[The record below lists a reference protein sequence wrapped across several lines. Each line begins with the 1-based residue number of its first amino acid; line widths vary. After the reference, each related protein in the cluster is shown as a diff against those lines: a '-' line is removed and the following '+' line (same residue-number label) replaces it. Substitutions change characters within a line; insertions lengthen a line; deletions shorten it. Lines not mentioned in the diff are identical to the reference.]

1 MRRLGLA
8 LFLLFVLAGAVA
20 LWRSLDPPPEV
31 RVEKPRRGDLE
42 VRFVAGG
49 RVEAASIPLVTKWGG
64 HVRTV
69 LVEEN
74 QEVRKGQLVATLDEG
89 DLRSRLDSLQASL
102 DIALQRRAEA
112 LSRLA
117 RVEADT
123 EAAIDVARAEYD
135 KTRWDSEG
143 AVAAPD
149 PERLRKAEG
158 AVEEAEARL
167 ADASANAARVEK
179 LFAEDIVA
187 REELERARTEETV
200 ARLRRD
206 NARSDLKLLRQ
217 GPTRETRGSAR
228 ASEEAAAARVRRA
241 ERGRMELDLYQHEVE
256 IQTAEARRLRAEID
270 GVRQQMRNYVIE
282 APADGVISRVTVR
295 PGDGIPGF
303 QPLMTLVVPGRLWV
317 EANVDE
323 QDATYVK
330 KGEQVTVRL
339 PSRPA
344 DSWTGRVTEV
354 APSLE
359 RSPDGGS
366 SRFLKIR
373 VELQGEKPADL
384 RRGLEADVEGR
395 AVLARDALL
404 VPRAAVRKRDGADVV
419 LAVRGG
425 RVAVLKVE
433 VAAVTPEMAS
443 VTSGVDPDT
452 AVILEGGERLEEGD
466 AVRVR

>member
-1 MRRLGLA
+1 MRRLGLV
-8 LFLLFVLAGAVA
+8 LFVIFLAVGAVA
-20 LWRSLDPPPEV
+20 LWRSLDPPPDV

-64 HVRTV
+64 HVRSV

-89 DLRSRLDSLQASL
+89 DLRSKLDSVQASL
-102 DIALQRRAEA
+102 DIALRRRDEA
-112 LSRLA
+112 VARLA
-117 RVEADT
+117 RAEGDT
-123 EAAIDVARAEYD
+123 EAAIEVARAEYD
-135 KTRWDSEG
+135 QTRWSSEG
-143 AVAAPD
+143 ALAAAE
-149 PERLRKAEG
+149 PEQLRKAEG

-167 ADASANAARVEK
+167 ADASSQVGRVEK
-179 LFAEDIVA
+179 LYAEDIVA
-187 REELERARTEETV
+187 REELEAARTAEMV

-206 NARSDLKLLRQ
+206 AARGDLRLLQR
-217 GPTRETRGSAR
+217 GATRSQRGSA
-228 ASEEAAAARVRRA
+228 AAAQEAARARVRRA
-241 ERGRMELDLYQHEVE
+241 EAARHELDVLAHEVE
-256 IQTAEARRLRAEID
+256 VQEADIRRLRAEAD
-270 GVRQQMRNYVIE
+270 GVREQMRNYLVE
-282 APADGVISRVTVR
+282 APADGVVSRVTVR

-303 QPLMTLVVPGRLWV
+303 QPLMTLIVPGRLWV

-323 QDATYVK
+323 QDAAYVK
-330 KGEQVTVRL
+330 VGDEVAVRL

-344 DSWTGRVTEV
+344 DSLTGRVTQV

-359 RSPDGGS
+359 RSAEGGS
-366 SRFLKIR
+366 SRFLRIR
-373 VELQGEKPADL
+373 VELPSEGL

-419 LAVRGG
+419 LAVRDG
-425 RVAVLKVE
+425 RVVVLPVE
-433 VAAVTPEMAS
+433 VAAVTPEFAS
-443 VTSGVDPDT
+443 VKSGVDAET
-452 AVILEGGERLEEGD
+452 SVILEGGERLRAGD